1 MWVAKLGRLHSEIIP
16 KHEGLWYLLDKM
28 KHDSAGQVWAVKPV
42 FNESGL
48 TVASKRDILNRNTQ
62 VGLLLISWLKF
73 KKNEIDPSTHIK

>member
-1 MWVAKLGRLHSEIIP
+1 
-16 KHEGLWYLLDKM
+16 LWYLLDKM

-73 KKNEIDPSTHIK
+73 KKNEISGS